1 MLEIFVCFLVLTG
14 VMTGAAYYLANWS
27 RPLGFS
33 YEHVWE
39 VEIDYGRYDVAS
51 ETDRRAIID
60 RMQQVQREVDGMI
73 EVESAALA
81 VNTPYS
87 NSTNS
92 TTMVLAGR
100 EEDVHMGAA
109 TIELKDVLGLTIE
122 RGRWLEAGDDT
133 RAWIPAVIN
142 QKLAQARFGN
152 EDPLGKPVHP
162 NPEPE
167 AGEMETRVVGVI
179 TDLRRSGEFSASP
192 YLAIIPARL
201 GDAEEHPPDRLLI
214 KVRPG
219 SGVMFEERL
228 VSVLNRVAP
237 EWTFNV
243 DSLLSSRERMLR
255 FYLLPLLVLGLIA
268 GFLVIMVGLG
278 LIGVLWQSVTRRTS
292 EMGLRRALGGTTG
305 AVRGQI
311 MGELLVLTT
320 LAVGLGTL
328 VVLQLPMLGVLPFL
342 SFGIYL
348 AGLALSLL
356 VTYLVVML
364 CSLYPSWLATRIH
377 PGTALQHE

>member
-1 MLEIFVCFLVLTG
+1 
-14 VMTGAAYYLANWS
+14 
-27 RPLGFS
+27 
-33 YEHVWE
+33 
-39 VEIDYGRYDVAS
+39 
-51 ETDRRAIID
+51 
-60 RMQQVQREVDGMI
+60 
-73 EVESAALA
+73 
-81 VNTPYS
+81 
-87 NSTNS
+87 
-92 TTMVLAGR
+92 
-100 EEDVHMGAA
+100 
-109 TIELKDVLGLTIE
+109 
-122 RGRWLEAGDDT
+122 
-133 RAWIPAVIN
+133 
-142 QKLAQARFGN
+142 
-152 EDPLGKPVHP
+152 
-162 NPEPE
+162 
-167 AGEMETRVVGVI
+167 METRVVGVI

>member
-1 MLEIFVCFLVLTG
+1 
-14 VMTGAAYYLANWS
+14 
-27 RPLGFS
+27 
-33 YEHVWE
+33 
-39 VEIDYGRYDVAS
+39 
-51 ETDRRAIID
+51 
-60 RMQQVQREVDGMI
+60 MQQVRREVDGMI
-73 EVESAALA
+73 EVEAAALA

-100 EEDVHMGAA
+100 EEDVNMGAA
-109 TIELKDVLGLTIE
+109 TIELKDVLGLEIE

-133 RAWIPAVIN
+133 RAWIPVVIN

-152 EDPLGKPVHP
+152 EDPLGKPVDP

-179 TDLRRSGEFSASP
+179 TDLRRNGEFSASP
-192 YLAIIPARL
+192 HLAIIPARL
-201 GDAEEHPPDRLLI
+201 GDVEEYPPDRLLI

-278 LIGVLWQSVTRRTS
+278 LMGVLWQSVTRRTS

-348 AGLALSLL
+348 SGLALSLL